1 MSPINLFA
9 SRNITLNCR
18 NQIKLIESQVDANF
32 VEQNQ
37 NIFQINDRWMLVDF
51 LVVDEKELS
60 QGELYLKIVEVKK
73 KVISVCNS
81 SGIYNY
87 IFIKKL
93 EILTFSLSHYIQT
106 CFRLRCCTILKF
118 VVYRSNM
125 FTIRISEYILS
136 TNKSSFNI
144 FISYIIRPV
153 SSSTGSF
160 T

>member
-1 MSPINLFA
+1 MSLINFFA

-73 KVISVCNS
+73 KVLSVCNS

-87 IFIKKL
+87 IYQKIRNLNIFLITL
-93 EILTFSLSHYIQT
+93 Y
-106 CFRLRCCTILKF
+106 
-118 VVYRSNM
+118 SNM
-125 FTIRISEYILS
+125 F
-136 TNKSSFNI
+136 
-144 FISYIIRPV
+144 
-153 SSSTGSF
+153 
-160 T
+160 